1 MNIQIILSLIPN
13 LETKISTLSF
23 SIKNIS
29 YLSYMS
35 KLLENLYLYT
45 NSITLWISLLKT
57 HLGT

>member
-45 NSITLWISLLKT
+45 NLITLWISLLKT